1 MNATPLQQ
9 GFVGIGRDMRSYT
22 FTKGA
27 ARRDCAVSQPTNLDF
42 EAMRAVDIRTVDP
55 ATLVD
60 IQNTKIN
67 MQRPVIEKALDY
79 LNQIKNAYCFRC
91 GDTIVKISHSKTTT
105 TLNDSMESF
114 FRSF

>member
-1 MNATPLQQ
+1 M
-9 GFVGIGRDMRSYT
+9 
-22 FTKGA
+22 
-27 ARRDCAVSQPTNLDF
+27 SQSVCFDL

-60 IQNTKIN
+60 IKDTKIN
-67 MQRPVIEKALDY
+67 LELPFVEKALDY

-91 GDTIVKISHSKTTT
+91 GDTIVKISHGKTTT
-105 TLNDSMESF
+105 TLNDSMENF